1 MTFSGS
7 YWQTILHTF
16 PEIIS
21 SNTAYHKYN
30 IICLSETYLDC
41 SVPYDDPR
49 LNLSG
54 SGYRLVRADNNK
66 RGAVGI
72 YSTPSNRQ
80 VPTSSLLEVFIIGNE
95 KGFVLS
101 LSRSPSQSQLEF
113 HNFLFSLDQLLSN
126 KLSQNPIFILVTG
139 GFYCPS

>member
-1 MTFSGS
+1 MTFSES

-54 SGYRLVRADNNK
+54 YKLVRANNK
-66 RGAVGI
+66 RGAVCI
-72 YSTPSNRQ
+72 YFKETFSNQ
-80 VPTSSLLEVFIIGNE
+80 PVPTNSLLEVFIGNE

-101 LSRSPSQSQLEF
+101 LSTSPSQSQVEF
-113 HNFLFSLDQLLSN
+113 HDFLFSLDELLSN

-139 GFYCPS
+139 SFYCPS